1 MRRKYFRIF
10 PPDML
15 RTLFLAAACIAASYT
30 AQAQVKV
37 YKFWVEF
44 SDKQN
49 SPYSVNRPL
58 EFLSQRSLDRRAK
71 HGIAVTEQDFPVN
84 PSYRDGL
91 SATGV
96 QVLHT
101 SRWFNAATIRT
112 TDSSLIDK
120 IKALPFVKGARLL
133 YHRIEFDTEKKGP
146 SPVSEYLRSAGGSN
160 EPTNSTDYGEGFRQI
175 EQINGIDLHK
185 SGYQGQGILIAVLD
199 AGFYQAGKMKTF
211 ESLRDEGRLWGIS
224 DLVDFDSSVY
234 EDDSHG
240 MNVLSCMAA
249 YVPGKFIGTAPKA
262 NYWLI
267 RTEDANTE
275 YPIEE
280 ANWVAGAEMADSL
293 GADLINSSLG
303 YTKFGDSDMDHSFES
318 LNGKSIAS
326 RAATLCAHRG
336 LLVCNAA
343 GNEGDGP
350 WKFVG
355 IPADADSI
363 LTIGGVDADN
373 VHASFSSY
381 GPTADGRIKPTIV
394 ARAAG
399 TIVASSKDKFYNSNG
414 TSFASP
420 VMCGMIACLMQANP
434 NASIYQVMDALKW
447 SASQAAD
454 PDNILGWGIP
464 DFKIAN
470 RILGGDKLFD
480 YGQSRWLEP
489 IPTTYYGQV
498 RLVYFSAE
506 DQHISIRVKRKRKV
520 LYQLE
525 RDLKKG
531 EFMVETIKELPNKR
545 KGITIEVRQGDSVET
560 YSLKPKKP

>member
-1 MRRKYFRIF
+1 MVKHLI
-10 PPDML
+10 
-15 RTLFLAAACIAASYT
+15 LAAAFVAASFT
-30 AQAQVKV
+30 VQAQKKV

-49 SPYSVNRPL
+49 SPYSIDRPL
-58 EFLSQRSLDRRAK
+58 EFLSQRALDRRAK
-71 HGIAVTEQDFPVN
+71 HGIALTSQDFPVN
-84 PSYRDGL
+84 PSYKSGL
-91 SATGV
+91 SAAGV

-101 SRWFNAATIRT
+101 SRWFNAATIST

-120 IKALPFVKGARLL
+120 VKALPYVKSARLL
-133 YHRIEFDTEKKGP
+133 YHRVEFPDDKKGP
-146 SPVSEYLRSAGGSN
+146 SQVSEYLRSAGGSS
-160 EPTNSTDYGEGFRQI
+160 EPSNSTDFGEGFRQI
-175 EQINGIDLHK
+175 DQINGVQLHK
-185 SGYQGQGILIAVLD
+185 DGFQGQGILIAVLD

-211 ESLRDEGRLWGIS
+211 ENLRNEGRLWGIT

-240 MNVLSCMAA
+240 MNVLSCMAS

-303 YTKFGDSDMDHSFES
+303 YTKFGDSDMDHSYQS
-318 LNGKSIAS
+318 LNGKSIAAK
-326 RAATLCAHRG
+326 AATICAHKG

-343 GNEGDGP
+343 GNEGDGS

-355 IPADADSI
+355 VPADADSI
-363 LTIGGVDADN
+363 LTVGGVDADN
-373 VHASFSSY
+373 QHASFSSY

-399 TIVASSKDKFYNSNG
+399 TIVASSKDKYYNSNG

-420 VMCGMIACLMQANP
+420 VMCGMVACLMQANP
-434 NASIYQVMDALKW
+434 KATIYQVMDALKW
-447 SASQAAD
+447 SASQASN

-480 YGQSRWLEP
+480 YGQSRWLDP
-489 IPTTYYGQV
+489 IPGTYYGSL
-498 RLVYFSAE
+498 RLAYYSAQ
-506 DQHISIRVKRKRKV
+506 DQHISIVVKRRRKV
-520 LYQLE
+520 IQTIE

-531 EFMVETIKELPNKR
+531 EFMVEVLKDLPNKR
-545 KGITIEVRQGDSVET
+545 KGITIEVKVGDSTET

>member
-1 MRRKYFRIF
+1 MVKH
-10 PPDML
+10 
-15 RTLFLAAACIAASYT
+15 LFLAAACLAASYT

-37 YKFWVEF
+37 FKFWVEF

-49 SPYSVNRPL
+49 SPYSVDRPL
-58 EFLSQRSLDRRAK
+58 EFLSQRALDRRAK
-71 HGIAVTEQDFPVN
+71 HGIKVTEQDFPVN
-84 PSYRDGL
+84 PKYKEGL
-91 SATGV
+91 SAAGV
-96 QVLHT
+96 TVLHT

-120 IKALPFVKGARLL
+120 IKALPYVKSADLL
-133 YHRIEFDTEKKGP
+133 YHRVEFEGTKKGP
-146 SPVSEYLRSAGGSN
+146 SQVSEYLRSAGGSN
-160 EPTNSTDYGEGFRQI
+160 EPSNSTDFGEGFRQI
-175 EQINGIDLHK
+175 DQINGVQLHK
-185 SGYQGQGILIAVLD
+185 DGFQGQGMLIAVLD
-199 AGFYQAGKMKTF
+199 AGFYHAGSMKTF
-211 ESLRDEGRLWGIS
+211 DKLRNEGRLWGIA

-234 EDDSHG
+234 EDDLHG

-249 YVPGKFIGTAPKA
+249 YAPGKFIGTAPKA

-303 YTKFGDSDMDHSFES
+303 YTKFGDADMDHTFQS

-326 RAATLCAHRG
+326 RAATLCAHKG

-343 GNEGDGP
+343 GNEGDGS

-355 IPADADSI
+355 VPADADSI
-363 LTIGGVDADN
+363 LTVGGVDADN
-373 VHASFSSY
+373 LHASFSSY

-399 TIVASSKDKFYNSNG
+399 TIVASSKDKYYNSNG

-420 VMCGMIACLMQANP
+420 VMCGMVACLMQANP
-434 NASIYQVMDALKW
+434 KATIYQVMDALKW
-447 SASQAAD
+447 SASQASN

-480 YGQSRWLEP
+480 YGKSRWLEA
-489 IPTTYYGQV
+489 IPATYYNSL
-498 RLVYFSAE
+498 RLAYYSSQ
-506 DQHISIRVKRKRKV
+506 DQHISIVVKKGRKV
-520 LYQLE
+520 LKTIE

-531 EFMVETIKELPNKR
+531 EFMVEQLKDLPNKR
-545 KGITIEVRQGDSVET
+545 KGITIEVKVGDSIEKF
-560 YSLKPKKP
+560 SLKPKKP